1 MKTLNL
7 TITDP
12 VGLHARPATI
22 LVQEASKFSSAITL
36 VYGERR
42 IDMKSI
48 LGIMGAGVPT
58 QAQITMEAAGADQD
72 AAIVAIHEVVIAQKL
87 AE

>member
-22 LVQEASKFSSAITL
+22 LVQQAGKFSSAITL

-48 LGIMGAGVPT
+48 LGIMGAGIPT
-58 QAQITMEAAGADQD
+58 QAEITIEADGADEEAAIEAISN
-72 AAIVAIHEVVIAQKL
+72 AAKEQKL

>member
-22 LVQEASKFSSAITL
+22 LVQEATKYSSSVTL
-36 VYGERR
+36 VHGEKR

-48 LGIMGAGVPT
+48 LGIMGAGIPT
-58 QAQITMEAAGADQD
+58 QAEITIEADGADED
-72 AAIVAIHEVVIAQKL
+72 AAIEAIGNAAREQKL